1 MWVCHTER
9 PLCFVFLKKQRK
21 QRMVKKLKL
30 GVDNKNERGIM
41 ELVKE
46 SQSQSRKSE
55 ASTGCDV
62 LG

>member
-1 MWVCHTER
+1 
-9 PLCFVFLKKQRK
+9 
-21 QRMVKKLKL
+21 MVKKLKL

-46 SQSQSRKSE
+46 SQSQSRKSKT
-55 ASTGCDV
+55 STGCDV

>member
-1 MWVCHTER
+1 
-9 PLCFVFLKKQRK
+9 
-21 QRMVKKLKL
+21 MVKKLKL